1 MGRRLFPGRKAAICL
16 ALLLL
21 AVISGG
27 SSNAALASEMPENE
41 VSGRVLFIS
50 SYSYAWETVSLQ
62 IDGILG
68 ICLCI
73 FYHNLS
79 GNICPVVYHLPAF
92 R

>member
-1 MGRRLFPGRKAAICL
+1 MKKGTLKRMLLCIVIVFLLPVLHTSRARCDTDSDTEGRI
-16 ALLLL
+16 
-21 AVISGG
+21 
-27 SSNAALASEMPENE
+27 
-41 VSGRVLFIS
+41 LFIS

-62 IDGILG
+62 VDGILG

>member
-1 MGRRLFPGRKAAICL
+1 MECKNKLLGTIRGLILLMLPVLWGCL
-16 ALLLL
+16 CLTTQAGKL
-21 AVISGG
+21 
-27 SSNAALASEMPENE
+27 NAKI
-41 VSGRVLFIS
+41 LFIS

-62 IDGILG
+62 VDGILG